1 MTMAVLYPVLKGP
14 GANTPPGPGVPVRSD
29 GTTAGQA
36 AEPAPSPFHWLIWLS
51 MGLTVPPPDMFRMPV
66 RPAESPAASP
76 ARKPTL
82 LSRLVTG
89 QLSRGRARHLPTVPE
104 PLAAGAPAEP
114 RTGSMAVLA
123 PEEAIADG
131 PRTTRRAL
139 GRLGAY
145 LRGDKWLPQLV
156 RFALVGG
163 LSNIGYFLLFLAFYG
178 GGAQLANLTGSIVS
192 TALANEL
199 HRRLTFHAAD
209 RVGWLTAQ
217 LEGGGLALAGLAITS
232 AALAILDF
240 VAPGMSDV
248 AEALAVI
255 AIAAAVGTLRFL
267 TLRLWVF

>member
-1 MTMAVLYPVLKGP
+1 MAVLYPVLKGP
-14 GANTPPGPGVPVRSD
+14 GANTPPGPGIPVQSD
-29 GTTAGQA
+29 GKTAGQSA
-36 AEPAPSPFHWLIWLS
+36 DSGRSPYHWLIWLG
-51 MGLTVPPPDMFRMPV
+51 MGLTVPPPDVFRMPL
-66 RPAESPAASP
+66 RPADSPAASDS
-76 ARKPTL
+76 RKPSL

-89 QLSRGRARHLPTVPE
+89 QLSRGRARHLPTGSE
-104 PLAAGAPAEP
+104 PIISGATAETP
-114 RTGSMAVLA
+114 RTGSVTVLL
-123 PEEAIADG
+123 PEESTADG
-131 PRTTRRAL
+131 PRTARRAL
-139 GRLGAY
+139 GQLGAY
-145 LRGDKWLPQLV
+145 LRGDKWLPQLI

-178 GGAQLANLTGSIVS
+178 GGAQLANLAGSIVS

-209 RVGWLTAQ
+209 RVGWITAQ

-232 AALAILDF
+232 AALAVLDF
-240 VAPGMSDV
+240 VAPGMSDI